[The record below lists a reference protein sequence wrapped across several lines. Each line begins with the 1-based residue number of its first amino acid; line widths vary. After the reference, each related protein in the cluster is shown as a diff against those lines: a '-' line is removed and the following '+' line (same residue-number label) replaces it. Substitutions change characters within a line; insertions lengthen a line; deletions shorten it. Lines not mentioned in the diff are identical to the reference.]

1 LDRIDRE
8 SGERSGTMFDN
19 MTGAVGFAMHE
30 DRLARAIQNL
40 RLAEAEQGA
49 RRGSSRRIIREV
61 IAEMLLDLATRLTPV
76 EDIQKP
82 ASAA

>member
-1 LDRIDRE
+1 
-8 SGERSGTMFDN
+8 MFDN

-61 IAEMLLDLATRLTPV
+61 IAEMLLDLATRLTSV

>member
-1 LDRIDRE
+1 
-8 SGERSGTMFDN
+8 MFDN

-49 RRGSSRRIIREV
+49 RRGRSRRIIREV

>member
-1 LDRIDRE
+1 
-8 SGERSGTMFDN
+8 MFDN

-49 RRGSSRRIIREV
+49 RRGRSRRIIREV

-76 EDIQKP
+76 EGIQKP